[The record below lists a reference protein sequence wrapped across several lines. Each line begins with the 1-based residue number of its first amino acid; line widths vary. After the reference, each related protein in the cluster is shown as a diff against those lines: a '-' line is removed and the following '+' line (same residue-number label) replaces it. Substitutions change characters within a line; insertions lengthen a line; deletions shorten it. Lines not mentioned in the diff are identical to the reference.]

1 MNFHINQTLVSEDS
15 PCYLIAEMSANHC
28 GSFEKAIEIIHQA
41 KACGAN
47 AIKLQTYRADTITL
61 DCDEKDFQLPSDN
74 PWESHN
80 TLYKLYEKAYT
91 PWEWHEALF
100 EEGKKIGIDIFSS
113 PFDSSAVDL
122 LESLNCPA
130 YKIAS
135 PEISDVGLIAR
146 VAKTGKPVILSTG
159 LATQED
165 IELAIETLKANGCQQ
180 YAFLKC
186 TTAYPAPAEDI
197 HLKTIKDM
205 ASKYQCVTGLS
216 DHTLGNSVAIAS
228 VALGAKIIE
237 KHFVLER
244 NEESVDGF
252 FSLTPEEF
260 GQLVVDV
267 RNIEKAIGKV
277 NYDISPASKKN
288 LLAKRSLY
296 VAKNIN
302 KGEVITEE
310 HVKSVRPSYGLH
322 PKYLPEIIGKKA
334 TQDLKLGQRFALE
347 FVERV

>member
-1 MNFHINQTLVSEDS
+1 MVL
-15 PCYLIAEMSANHC
+15 
-28 GSFEKAIEIIHQA
+28 
-41 KACGAN
+41 
-47 AIKLQTYRADTITL
+47 
-61 DCDEKDFQLPSDN
+61 
-74 PWESHN
+74 
-80 TLYKLYEKAYT
+80 
-91 PWEWHEALF
+91 
-100 EEGKKIGIDIFSS
+100 
-113 PFDSSAVDL
+113 
-122 LESLNCPA
+122 
-130 YKIAS
+130 
-135 PEISDVGLIAR
+135 
-146 VAKTGKPVILSTG
+146 
-159 LATQED
+159 
-165 IELAIETLKANGCQQ
+165 
-180 YAFLKC
+180 
-186 TTAYPAPAEDI
+186 
-197 HLKTIKDM
+197 
-205 ASKYQCVTGLS
+205 
-216 DHTLGNSVAIAS
+216 
-228 VALGAKIIE
+228 IE